1 MTIQHVMFRCD
12 ASIQVGMGHIV
23 RCICLANAFV
33 EAGHRVTF
41 VVNNDAIAMQAL
53 AGHGFDVQLF
63 EHIDYMQ
70 WCRQVIKQQ
79 CPDIFIGDIRDG
91 LPVQAIA
98 MMRQANILTVA
109 IDEPS
114 DYRLG
119 CDLLFYPPSPLVEAL
134 NWQGFNG
141 TRYVGWDYLLVRG
154 AFFEPFIKPRNQA
167 RKVLVM
173 MGGTDPQ
180 RLTLAVVERLRQ
192 LDSELS
198 LHVVIKQSHPD
209 YISLSRQQQ
218 LSKNLTLYSNLA
230 NMAELMRQMDFA
242 VITFGMSAYELAVLN
257 IPACHIC
264 TQPDHHIASQSF
276 AEKQIARAID
286 MTELDKICLFESE
299 QCSIPNGIDNI
310 MSKILSARFLP
321 VNDPSFKG

>member
-12 ASIQVGMGHIV
+12 ASIQVGMGHVV
-23 RCICLANAFV
+23 RCICLANSFV

-53 AGHGFDVQLF
+53 EGHGFDVQLF
-63 EHIDYMQ
+63 EHLDYMQ
-70 WCRQVIKQQ
+70 WCQQVIKQQ

-91 LPVQAIA
+91 LPVQVIET
-98 MMRQANILTVA
+98 MKQANILTVA

-154 AFFEPFIKPRNQA
+154 AFFEPFVKPCNQV

-180 RLTLAVVERLRQ
+180 LLTLPVVERLCQ

-209 YISLSRQQQ
+209 YTSLSHQQQ
-218 LSKNLTLYSNLA
+218 LSENLTLYSNLT
-230 NMAELMRQMDFA
+230 NIAELMRQMDFA

-276 AEKQIARAID
+276 AEKQIARTID
-286 MTELDKICLFESE
+286 MTELHKICLFESE
-299 QCSIPNGIDNI
+299 PCSIPNGIDNI
-310 MSKILSARFLP
+310 MSKILTA
-321 VNDPSFKG
+321 